1 MTEEERVIEDTYC
14 FHTRS
19 NVSLKS
25 TVLGTGVAFVR
36 QLRTTDVKRIYTTV
50 DLVSQKA
57 YKEGLRKSINKKKFT
72 HWLPLYFKQKAN
84 DEQTITLLR
93 KHMSDICTGSKNKFD
108 ED

>member
-50 DLVSQKA
+50 DLVS
-57 YKEGLRKSINKKKFT
+57 
-72 HWLPLYFKQKAN
+72 
-84 DEQTITLLR
+84 
-93 KHMSDICTGSKNKFD
+93 
-108 ED
+108 